1 MEETRKD
8 LTAITSEFGDERAD
22 GRVGVT
28 IRCVDG
34 DIDFLSATT
43 DSDSWTRAASV
54 ELLTAYGYEVIGDWS
69 DIGTDDPIWEA
80 TVTRTGPQADVATD
94 IFGEFTAVECDPEQ
108 AVEWLFGIECDDD
121 CPECNP
127 A

>member
-1 MEETRKD
+1 MKETSKN
-8 LTAITSEFGDERAD
+8 LTAITSEFGDERTD

-28 IRCVDG
+28 IRRIDG
-34 DIDFLSATT
+34 DIDFISATT
-43 DSDSWTRAASV
+43 DSASWTRAASV
-54 ELLTAYGYEVIGDWS
+54 ELLTAHGYEVIGGWS

-80 TVTRTGPQADVATD
+80 TVARTGLQVDAAIDS
-94 IFGEFTAVECDPEQ
+94 FGEFASVECDPEQ
-108 AVEWLFGIECDDD
+108 AAEWLSGIECDDD

>member
-1 MEETRKD
+1 MEETSKN
-8 LTAITSEFGDERAD
+8 LTAITSEFGDERTD

-28 IRCVDG
+28 IRSIDG

-43 DSDSWTRAASV
+43 DSESWTRAASV
-54 ELLTAYGYEVIGDWS
+54 ELLTVHGYEVIGDWS
-69 DIGTDDPIWEA
+69 DIGTADPIWEA

-94 IFGEFTAVECDPEQ
+94 IFGEFTAVECNPEQ

>member
-1 MEETRKD
+1 MEETSKN
-8 LTAITSEFGDERAD
+8 LTAITSEFGDERTD

-28 IRCVDG
+28 IRSIDG

-43 DSDSWTRAASV
+43 DSASWTRAASV
-54 ELLTAYGYEVIGDWS
+54 ELLTVHGYEVIGDWS
-69 DIGTDDPIWEA
+69 DIGTADPIWEA

-121 CPECNP
+121 CPECKP

>member
-1 MEETRKD
+1 MEETSKN

-28 IRCVDG
+28 IRGIDG

-43 DSDSWTRAASV
+43 DSESWTRAASV
-54 ELLTAYGYEVIGDWS
+54 ELLTVHGYAVIGDWS

-80 TVTRTGPQADVATD
+80 TVTRTGPQADVATE

-108 AVEWLFGIECDDD
+108 AAELLLGIECDDD

>member
-1 MEETRKD
+1 M
-8 LTAITSEFGDERAD
+8 
-22 GRVGVT
+22 
-28 IRCVDG
+28 
-34 DIDFLSATT
+34 ATT
-43 DSDSWTRAASV
+43 DSESWTRAASV
-54 ELLTAYGYEVIGDWS
+54 ELLTAHGYEVIGDWS

-94 IFGEFTAVECDPEQ
+94 IFGEFP

>member
-1 MEETRKD
+1 MEETSKN

-28 IRCVDG
+28 IRGIDG
-34 DIDFLSATT
+34 DIDFLSATI
-43 DSDSWTRAASV
+43 DSESWTRAASV
-54 ELLTAYGYEVIGDWS
+54 ELLTAHGYAVIGDWA
-69 DIGTDDPIWEA
+69 DIGTGDPIWEA
-80 TVTRTGPQADVATD
+80 TVTRTGPQVDVATE

-108 AVEWLFGIECDDD
+108 AVEWLLGIECDDD

>member
-1 MEETRKD
+1 MGETRKN

-28 IRCVDG
+28 IRCIDG
-34 DIDFLSATT
+34 DIDFLAATG
-43 DSDSWTRAASV
+43 DSESWTRAASV
-54 ELLTAYGYEVIGDWS
+54 ELLADHGYAVIGGWS
-69 DIGTDDPIWEA
+69 DIGTDDPIWETA
-80 TVTRTGPQADVATD
+80 VARTGLQADVAAEF
-94 IFGEFTAVECDPEQ
+94 FGEFTAVECDPEQ
-108 AVEWLFGIECDDD
+108 AVELLFDIECDDD

>member
-1 MEETRKD
+1 MEETSKN

-28 IRCVDG
+28 IRCIDG

-43 DSDSWTRAASV
+43 DSESWTRAASV
-54 ELLTAYGYEVIGDWS
+54 ELLTVHGYEVIGDWS

-94 IFGEFTAVECDPEQ
+94 IFGEFP